1 MSYKIEVTAD
11 FEKDLKKIF
20 KKHRSIKNDLAELI
34 TSLEA
39 NPQQGTPLGN
49 NCYKT
54 RLAIASKGKG
64 KSGGA
69 RVITN
74 IVVDDTTVYLL
85 TIYDKTDKDTLT
97 NKELEELLKSV
108 LDWENHLIWM
118 ALWFTKCKVKP
129 DSDLKMLNY

>member
-1 MSYKIEVTAD
+1 VSYKIEVTAD

-20 KKHRSIKNDLAELI
+20 KKHRSIKKDLAELI
-34 TSLEA
+34 TSLET
-39 NPQQGTPLGN
+39 NPHQGKPLGN
-49 NCYKT
+49 NCYKI

-85 TIYDKTDKDTLT
+85 TIYDKTNKETLT

-108 LDWENHLIWM
+108 
-118 ALWFTKCKVKP
+118 
-129 DSDLKMLNY
+129 S

>member
-34 TSLEA
+34 TSLET

-49 NCYKT
+49 NCYKI

-85 TIYDKTDKDTLT
+85 TIYDKTDKETLT

-108 LDWENHLIWM
+108 LD
-118 ALWFTKCKVKP
+118 
-129 DSDLKMLNY
+129 

>member
-34 TSLEA
+34 ASLETK
-39 NPQQGTPLGN
+39 PQQGTPLGN
-49 NCYKT
+49 NCYKI

-108 LDWENHLIWM
+108 LD
-118 ALWFTKCKVKP
+118 
-129 DSDLKMLNY
+129 

>member
-20 KKHRSIKNDLAELI
+20 KKHRSIKKDLAELI
-34 TSLEA
+34 TSLET
-39 NPQQGTPLGN
+39 NPHQGTPLVN
-49 NCYKT
+49 SCYKI

-85 TIYDKTDKDTLT
+85 TIYDKTNKETLT

-108 LDWENHLIWM
+108 
-118 ALWFTKCKVKP
+118 
-129 DSDLKMLNY
+129 S